1 MLLKERINVDFMSAF
16 KERNM
21 NKKNF
26 LGLLKGTIETQE
38 KKLIE
43 STDENVLKQ
52 LKIVEKNLLET
63 IKNKEKVNL
72 SYENEQIELTYLQA
86 YIPKSMSEEEI
97 TEIVTNYIENGEKRN
112 LGYLMG
118 KFNVENNGKN
128 FDNKLVSEIIKK
140 NI

>member
-1 MLLKERINVDFMSAF
+1 
-16 KERNM
+16 
-21 NKKNF
+21 
-26 LGLLKGTIETQE
+26 
-38 KKLIE
+38 
-43 STDENVLKQ
+43 
-52 LKIVEKNLLET
+52 
-63 IKNKEKVNL
+63 
-72 SYENEQIELTYLQA
+72 
-86 YIPKSMSEEEI
+86 MSEEEI

>member
-1 MLLKERINVDFMSAF
+1 MFLKERINVDFMSAF

-63 IKNKEKVNL
+63 IKNKQKVNL